1 MKEKAVMVCIGLLTA
16 LLITITMVDVLD
28 DTSDVNT
35 DDIHNEQNSTDDN
48 HNDKDNNED
57 DNNYNDVDDNDNTGS
72 DDNGADNGDDTNQ
85 NGGNTTQNNAIINI
99 SGTTL
104 STRVNVPSGY
114 TRVSAEQGTLGS
126 FLREYAMKEHNAKV
140 LLYDGSEKDD
150 QTAHAGI
157 FMLPIENRNLQQYAD
172 SIMRV
177 YAEYYLSTKQY
188 EKIVFGYS
196 DGFKAEYAKWIEGN
210 GINVKDGKAKWVKN
224 DKNNNTYDS
233 FKEYMRLVFA
243 YAGIWS
249 MKDESSA
256 IELKDARIGDVFFAT
271 DDGGRVAMIVDI
283 CQSEDGKKAYLLAS
297 GGKPAQ
303 EFVLLSNPLHADD
316 PWYYEDEMVYP
327 LDTPE
332 FDYKEGSLRRLVY

>member
-1 MKEKAVMVCIGLLTA
+1 MVFIGLLTA

-28 DTSDVNT
+28 DTGNVGGGDKYEEQDST
-35 DDIHNEQNSTDDN
+35 GDIND
-48 HNDKDNNED
+48 DKDNN
-57 DNNYNDVDDNDNTGS
+57 VDDNDNSGNSNNAT
-72 DDNGADNGDDTNQ
+72 DNGDDAGSDGNQ
-85 NGGNTTQNNAIINI
+85 SGEDNNTENSDIINAT
-99 SGTTL
+99 GTTL
-104 STRVNVPSGY
+104 STRINAPAGY
-114 TRVSAEQGTLGS
+114 VRISAEQGSLGS
-126 FLREYAMKEHNAKV
+126 FLRDYAMKEHNAKV
-140 LLYDGSEKDD
+140 LLYDGSEKNN

-157 FMLPIENRNLQQYAD
+157 FMLPLENKNLQQYAD

-188 EKIVFGYS
+188 EKIVFSYS

-224 DKNNNTYDS
+224 DKNNNTYES
-233 FKEYMRLVFA
+233 FQEYMRLVFA

-249 MKDESSA
+249 MKDESSS
-256 IELKDARIGDVFFAT
+256 IELKDAQIGDVFFAT

-283 CQSEDGKKAYLLAS
+283 CQNADGKKAYLLAS

-303 EFVLLSNPLHADD
+303 EFVLLNNPLHTDD
-316 PWYYEDEMVYP
+316 PWYYEDEIVYP

-332 FDYKEGSLRRLVY
+332 FDYKEGSIRRLVY